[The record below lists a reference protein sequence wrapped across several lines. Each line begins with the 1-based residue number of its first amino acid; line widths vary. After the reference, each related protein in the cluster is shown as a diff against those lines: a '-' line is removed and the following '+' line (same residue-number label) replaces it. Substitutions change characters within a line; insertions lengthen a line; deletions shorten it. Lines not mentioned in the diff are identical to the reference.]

1 MTAILDAAQELLA
14 ERGLDGFTTN
24 AIAER
29 AGVNIAT
36 LYGYF
41 SDKVAVLYEL
51 AERDEQQR
59 AAYMAEL
66 VGRFDSASDW
76 RDVVVGTI
84 EHMALLR
91 REVPGFVEL
100 RAAIIAVPELR
111 HLDRVRDERATDYLS
126 DALLSVRGDLD
137 PGEARR
143 AASAVVVAGSHVLDV
158 ACGGDDVDHELL
170 GGFTDMV
177 LAHLERVLSPPT

>member
-41 SDKVAVLYEL
+41 SDKVAVLHEL
-51 AERDEQQR
+51 VERDERQR
-59 AAYMAEL
+59 EAYL
-66 VGRFDSASDW
+66 SDVGSRFESATNW
-76 RDVVVGTI
+76 RDVAVGTI
-84 EHMALLR
+84 DHMVLLR
-91 REVPGFVEL
+91 REVPGFIEL

-111 HLDRVRDERATDYLS
+111 HLDRARDERATGYLCE
-126 DALLSVRGDLD
+126 ALSSVRPGLD
-137 PGEARR
+137 PTEARR
-143 AASAVVVAGSHVLDV
+143 AAAAVVVAGSRVLDV
-158 ACGGDDVDHELL
+158 ACAGDEVDEELL

-177 LAHLERVLSPPT
+177 LAHLERVLGPPA